1 MSIGEMEYTDLRY
14 AEGNKDFNF
23 KLQNSTDGK
32 GEPIKSLEWEVYFGR
47 LIFLAFAFLFV
58 VVVMNLLNAIAIGDI
73 QENIFFFKIA
83 N

>member
-14 AEGNKDFNF
+14 AEGTKSINF

>member
-14 AEGNKDFNF
+14 AEGNKTINF
-23 KLQNSTDGK
+23 KLDGK
-32 GEPIKSLEWEVYFGR
+32 EPIKSLEWEVYFGR

-73 QENIFFFKIA
+73 QENNFF
-83 N
+83 

>member
-14 AEGNKDFNF
+14 AEGNKTINF
-23 KLQNSTDGK
+23 KLDGK
-32 GEPIKSLEWEVYFGR
+32 GEPIKSLEWEVYLGR

-73 QENIFFFKIA
+73 QENNFFQDF
-83 N
+83 